1 MESLGAD
8 LPSWISW
15 AVKPAAGLRHE
26 LANARDGF
34 VGRVGEMKT
43 AVSLRALLPS
53 DCVLVNDVVL
63 ETSPEEFIQV
73 DHVVV
78 AKSGVYLVETK
89 AWEGAV
95 LCRQDSWM
103 RKDGNRWVK
112 CQSPIRQID
121 RHVRLFLAWL
131 RGVLGRHLAGE
142 WVHPLILFS
151 RVDWLRAE
159 ESSVPVFR
167 SPISMSMHIRKQLK
181 MHALTGEEVDLIV
194 ASILSAKP
202 LSAQPGEGS

>member
-1 MESLGAD
+1 MESLDHD

-26 LANARDGF
+26 LANARDDF

-53 DCVLVNDVVL
+53 DCILINDVVL

-73 DHVVV
+73 DHMVV
-78 AKSGVYLVETK
+78 AKSGVYLIETK

-95 LCRQDSWM
+95 LCRRDSWM
-103 RKDGNRWVK
+103 RKNGDRWVR
-112 CQSPIRQID
+112 CQSPTRQSD
-121 RHVRLFLAWL
+121 RHARLFLAWVG
-131 RGVLGRHLAGE
+131 GVLGRQPPGE
-142 WVHPLILFS
+142 WVHALILFS
-151 RVDWLRAE
+151 RVNWLRAE

-167 SPISMSMHIRKQLK
+167 SPIWMSVYIRKQLK
-181 MHALTGEEVDLIV
+181 EHALTGEEVDLIV
-194 ASILSAKP
+194 AAILSAKP